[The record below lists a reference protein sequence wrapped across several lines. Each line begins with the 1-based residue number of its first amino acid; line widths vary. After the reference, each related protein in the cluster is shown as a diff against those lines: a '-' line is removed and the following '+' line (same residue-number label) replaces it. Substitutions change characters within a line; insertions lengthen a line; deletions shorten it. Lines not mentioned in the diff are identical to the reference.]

1 MDWKMRLNLYKNFM
15 KLTFTFLATL
25 LTAFGVLAQGHS
37 RISGTVID
45 SLSQKPVEF
54 ANVALVTSGSTTP
67 IDGTICDDNGEF
79 ALTKVAVGNYQL
91 LISFIGFETRVL
103 TVTIDEKNEDIKLG
117 QIIISPTPQ
126 VLEAVTVEGQRALIE
141 ERVDRTVYNAE
152 NDLTTRGGD
161 ATDVLK
167 RVPMLSVDLD
177 GNVSLR
183 GNQNIRVLINNK
195 PSSIVASSVS
205 DALKQIPAD
214 EIKSVE
220 VITSPSA
227 KYDAEG
233 SAGIINIITKKNTLH
248 GLTLNINS
256 GIGLRGSNLG
266 LNGNLRT
273 GKMGFSLGGWGRGYY
288 NTTGE
293 FINEQLT
300 RSFNGDGTVDET
312 LNIQKAG
319 TRNSG
324 MFGNYNL
331 GWDYDINKK
340 NTLAASVRFGVRNNR
355 TFQDELTTERYLND
369 VLIGQT
375 LANNENKGAFNNV
388 DASFNYTHY
397 YDRPQREF
405 SFQSMFSRN
414 TGTSLFENFV
424 LDPTDF
430 STLNRFRNDNDSYNQ
445 EITFQADYQTP
456 IGTAQMVEFGAKNIL
471 RSVVSDFTSY
481 QASGEGPYELSGTA
495 GFNNNLNYDQDIL
508 AGYAAYTLSLKN
520 GYSFKAGARYEHTTI
535 SAYTLTE
542 DDIEIPSYGV
552 LVPSV
557 NLSRRLKNN
566 NTLKASYNRRIQ
578 RPSIRYLNP
587 NIQRENNLDVTVG
600 NPSLAPEYTNNFE
613 LSYST
618 LLKGVMLNISGFAR
632 LTNDGIQSVRV
643 PDVIEGVN
651 VLKTTYENIGKDNA
665 YGTSIFLNV
674 NAGKLSLNGGTD
686 VYYSMI
692 DNNNPVDS
700 LRANNEGVVASGRIF
715 GSYDFGKDW
724 GAQFFSF
731 YRGRQVQLQG
741 TQGGFYMY
749 SLGVR
754 KEFNE
759 KRGSIGVAAENFLQ
773 PSIKIRTELES
784 PLLRQTRLNTRNNLS
799 FRITF
804 SYRIGKMS
812 MEQRPARR
820 KRSINN
826 DDLKEDGGS
835 EGGMQM
841 GGGGEGMGQQG
852 GGRQSGARQR
862 ASVSPQSNRSTATD
876 VSKKAQDSTLYEAAG
891 TWQYNIDSP
900 QGGGGRIALV
910 KTGTTYSGSIRSDR
924 ASEETALQDIAIN
937 GNEITFSYPVAFG
950 GNSMTVKVR
959 ATITS
964 DVMHGTM
971 SMGETRTFNLSA
983 KKVQ

>member
-1 MDWKMRLNLYKNFM
+1 M

-25 LTAFGVLAQGHS
+25 LATFGVFAQGNS

-54 ANVALVTSGSTTP
+54 ANVALVTPGSAAP
-67 IDGTICDDNGEF
+67 IDGTVCDEKGEF
-79 ALTKVAVGNYQL
+79 TLSKVAIGDYQL
-91 LISFIGFETRVL
+91 LITFIGFETEIL
-103 TVTIDEKNEDIKLG
+103 SVTIDERNEDINLG
-117 QIIISPTPQ
+117 RIIISPTPQ

-167 RVPMLSVDLD
+167 RVPMLSVDLE

-183 GNQNIRVLINNK
+183 GNQNILVLINNK

-300 RSFNGDGTVDET
+300 RSFNSDGTIDET
-312 LNIQKAG
+312 LNIQKAE

-355 TFQDELTTERYLND
+355 TFQDDLTTERYVND
-369 VLIGQT
+369 VLTAQT
-375 LANNENKGAFNNV
+375 LANNENKSAFNNV

-397 YDRPQREF
+397 YDKPQREF

-424 LDPTDF
+424 VDPSDF
-430 STLNRFRNDNDSYNQ
+430 SALNRFRNDNDSYNQ
-445 EITFQADYQTP
+445 EITFQADYITP
-456 IGTAQMVEFGAKNIL
+456 IGTTQMVEIGAKNIL
-471 RSVVSDFTSY
+471 RSVVSDFTSF
-481 QASGEGPYELSGTA
+481 QATGEGPYEPSLTA

-535 SAYTLTE
+535 SAYTRTE
-542 DDIEIPSYGV
+542 DDIHIPSYGV

-557 NLSRRLKNN
+557 NLSKRMKNN

-600 NPSLAPEYTNNFE
+600 NPELAPEYTNNFE
-613 LSYST
+613 LGYST
-618 LLKGVMLNISGFAR
+618 LLKGVMLNVSAFAR

-651 VLKTTYENIGKDNA
+651 VLKTTYQNIGTDNA
-665 YGTSIFLNV
+665 YGSSIFLNV

-692 DNNNPVDS
+692 DNNNPDDS
-700 LRANNEGVVASGRIF
+700 LRASNEGIVASGRVF
-715 GSYDFGKDW
+715 GSYDFGKGW

-754 KEFNE
+754 REFNE
-759 KRGSIGVAAENFLQ
+759 KRGSIGIAAENFLQ
-773 PSIKIRTELES
+773 SSIKIRTELES
-784 PLLRQTRLNTRNNLS
+784 PLLRQTRVNTRNNLS
-799 FRITF
+799 FRLTF

-812 MEQRPARR
+812 VEQRPQRR
-820 KRSINN
+820 RRSINN
-826 DDLKEDGGS
+826 DDLKDDGGGDG
-835 EGGMQM
+835 GGMQM
-841 GGGGEGMGQQG
+841 GGGGEGMASPGNGRQG
-852 GGRQSGARQR
+852 GGRQRATAPAQGTKSGQPGAAR
-862 ASVSPQSNRSTATD
+862 
-876 VSKKAQDSTLYEAAG
+876 KADDAAVYEAAG
-891 TWQYNIDSP
+891 TWQYTIDSP
-900 QGGGGRIALV
+900 QGGGGTFTLNKAGSTY
-910 KTGTTYSGSIRSDR
+910 TGTLRSDR
-924 ASEETALQDIAIN
+924 RPEDVALQDVTVN
-937 GNEITFSYPVAFG
+937 GNEITFSYPATFG
-950 GNSMTVKVR
+950 ANTMTVKVR
-959 ATITS
+959 ASISS
-964 DVMHGTM
+964 DVMQGTL
-971 SMGETRTFNLSA
+971 SMGEMRTFDMSA
-983 KKVQ
+983 KKIE

>member
-1 MDWKMRLNLYKNFM
+1 M
-15 KLTFTFLATL
+15 KLTFTFLATF
-25 LTAFGVLAQGHS
+25 LTAFGLMAQGHS

-54 ANVALVTSGSTTP
+54 ANVALVVPGSPTP
-67 IDGTICDDNGEF
+67 IDGTICDDKGEF
-79 ALTKVAVGNYQL
+79 ALSKVAVGNYQL
-91 LISFIGFETRVL
+91 LITFIGFETKVVS
-103 TVTIDEKNEDIKLG
+103 VTIDDKNDDIKLG

-183 GNQNIRVLINNK
+183 GNQNILVLINNK

-288 NTTGE
+288 NTTGD

-300 RSFNGDGTVDET
+300 RSFNSDGTSDET
-312 LNIQKAG
+312 LNIQKAE
-319 TRNSG
+319 TRNAG

-355 TFQDELTTERYLND
+355 TFQDDLTTERYVND
-369 VLIGQT
+369 VLTSQT
-375 LANNENKGAFNNV
+375 LANNESKNAFNNV

-397 YDRPQREF
+397 YDKPQREF

-424 LDPTDF
+424 LNPSDF

-445 EITFQADYQTP
+445 EITFQADYVTP
-456 IGTAQMVEFGAKNIL
+456 IGTSQILEFGAKNIL
-471 RSVVSDFTSY
+471 RSVVSDFTSFR
-481 QASGEGPYELSGTA
+481 ATGEGPYEPSVTA

-508 AGYAAYTLSLKN
+508 AGYAAYTLSLKG
-520 GYSFKAGARYEHTTI
+520 GYSLKTGARYEHTTI

-542 DDIEIPSYGV
+542 DDIDIPSYGV

-557 NLSRRLKNN
+557 NISKRLKNN
-566 NTLKASYNRRIQ
+566 NTIKASYNRRIQ

-600 NPSLAPEYTNNFE
+600 NPELAPEYTNNFE

-632 LTNDGIQSVRV
+632 LTNDGIQSVRA

-651 VLKTTYENIGKDNA
+651 VLKTTYQNIGMDNA
-665 YGTSIFLNV
+665 YGSSIFLNV

-700 LRANNEGVVASGRIF
+700 LRASNQGMVASGRVF
-715 GSYDFGKDW
+715 GSYDFGKGW

-749 SLGVR
+749 SLGFR

-759 KRGSIGVAAENFLQ
+759 KRGSIGAAAENFLQ
-773 PSIKIRTELES
+773 SSIKMRTALES
-784 PLLRQTRLNTRNNLS
+784 PLLRQTRVNTRNNLS
-799 FRITF
+799 FRLTF

-812 MEQRPARR
+812 VEQRPTRR
-820 KRSINN
+820 RRSINN
-826 DDLKEDGGS
+826 DDLKEDGGGDG
-835 EGGMQM
+835 GGMQM
-841 GGGGEGMGQQG
+841 GGGGEGIAPQG
-852 GGRQSGARQR
+852 NARQSGGRQRATAPAQTNNPTTTDAKKSDDGAI
-862 ASVSPQSNRSTATD
+862 
-876 VSKKAQDSTLYEAAG
+876 YEATG
-891 TWQYNIDSP
+891 SWQYTIDSP
-900 QGGGGRIALV
+900 QGGGGTITLTRTDNV
-910 KTGTTYSGSIRSDR
+910 YSGTIRSERRPEDIP
-924 ASEETALQDIAIN
+924 LQDVTVT
-937 GNEITFSYPVAFG
+937 GNEVAFSYPVTFG
-950 GNSMTVKVR
+950 GNTMTVKVR
-959 ATITS
+959 ANVS
-964 DVMHGTM
+964 KEVMQGTM
-971 SMGETRTFNLSA
+971 SMGESRTFNLSA
-983 KKVQ
+983 KKMQ